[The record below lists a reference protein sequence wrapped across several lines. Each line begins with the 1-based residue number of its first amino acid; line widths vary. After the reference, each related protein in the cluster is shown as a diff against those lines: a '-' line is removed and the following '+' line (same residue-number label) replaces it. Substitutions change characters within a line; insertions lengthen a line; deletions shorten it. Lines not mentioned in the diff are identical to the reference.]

1 MRPLRVAAVVAFAAL
16 AAPASAVAHSGLSQ
30 RQNLPIPDWLFA
42 WAAAA
47 LLVVSFGALAV
58 LWPQSRLERTSWRP
72 LPWGIGRVLGS
83 RAVDVLC
90 GAIGVAL
97 LVITIVGGYV
107 GVNTGADNFA
117 PAFILII
124 VWVGFVVVSLLFGDV
139 FRAFSPW
146 RAIGRATG
154 AVLGRRAPAPRA
166 YPERLG
172 RWPAAAVLLI
182 FPWIELVGRWDSVPR
197 TLVSAVLGYTAI
209 TLAAQAV
216 WGTETWTRRGEGFAV
231 YFNFFSRISP
241 FETRG
246 GVVGLRPP
254 LAGLPK
260 LDPVPGTVAV
270 VVIMIG
276 TVTFDGLSQGP
287 LWNDLLPDLV
297 DFFTGIGFGA
307 ATAEKLAGTL
317 GLLFGVAL
325 IGGFYQ
331 LGIEGVKSVGG
342 TMTVQHLRRVFIHT
356 LVPIAGV
363 YVLAHYL
370 TYLVFDGQRILYLA
384 SDPFGQGWDLF
395 GTATRGVDYSV
406 LSQNG
411 AWYLEVA
418 FVVVGHVAALT
429 LAHDRALKIYGQAQ
443 LAVRS
448 QYWMLGVM
456 VGFTSLALWLLVN
469 AGK

>member
-1 MRPLRVAAVVAFAAL
+1 MRPLRVAAVVALSAL
-16 AAPASAVAHSGLSQ
+16 AAPASAFAHSGLSQ

-47 LLVVSFGALAV
+47 VLVVSFGALAV
-58 LWPQSRLERTSWRP
+58 LWPQPRLEKVSWRP
-72 LPWGIGRVLGS
+72 LPWGIGRALGS
-83 RAVDVLC
+83 RVVDVAC
-90 GAIGVAL
+90 GTIGVAL
-97 LVITIVGGYV
+97 LVLTIVGGYV

-124 VWVGFVVVSLLFGDV
+124 FWVGLVFASLVFGDV

-154 AVLGRRAPAPRA
+154 AMLGRRAPSPRA
-166 YPERLG
+166 YPEKLG

-182 FPWIELVGRWDSVPR
+182 FPWIELVGMWDSVPR
-197 TLVSAVLGYTAI
+197 TLVSAALGYTVI
-209 TLAAQAV
+209 TLAAQAI

-241 FETRG
+241 IETRAR
-246 GVVGLRPP
+246 VVGLRPP

-307 ATAEKLAGTL
+307 VAAEKLAGTL

-342 TMTVQHLRRVFIHT
+342 NMTTDHLRRAFIHT
-356 LVPIAGV
+356 LVPIAAV

-370 TYLVFDGQRILYLA
+370 TYFVFDGQRILYLA
-384 SDPFGQGWDLF
+384 SDPFGQGWDIF
-395 GTATRGVDYSV
+395 GTATRGVDYSL

-429 LAHDRALKIYGQAQ
+429 LAHDRALTIYGQAK